1 MTRKLNNQAL
11 YKHFKGHIYR
21 IITTAKDS
29 EDLSL
34 KVVYQNVENGD
45 TWIRDYE
52 EFLSEVDHTKYP
64 DIKQKYRFE
73 EIRKRW
79 INNYSPFF
87 IIFYIF
93 GWIAFT
99 LLFTVLSPLLL
110 S

>member
-73 EIRKRW
+73 EIEK
-79 INNYSPFF
+79 
-87 IIFYIF
+87 
-93 GWIAFT
+93 GE
-99 LLFTVLSPLLL
+99 
-110 S
+110 